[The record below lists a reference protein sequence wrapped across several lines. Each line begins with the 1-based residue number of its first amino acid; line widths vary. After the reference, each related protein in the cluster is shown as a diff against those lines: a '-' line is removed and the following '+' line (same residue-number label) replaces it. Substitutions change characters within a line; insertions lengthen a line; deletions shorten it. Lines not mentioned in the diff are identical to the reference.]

1 MAWGSSFE
9 FWRISERMSTAAGTS
24 LLKALA

>member
-9 FWRISERMSTAAGTS
+9 FWRISARMSTAAGTS